1 MAVETGEEEV
11 PEELTSEINPQN
23 EHNGKLHF
31 SGCVILKIFCVF
43 LKTAEIV
50 EQGMPK
56 RVCNGRVLNNVIAAE
71 HVQTFA

>member
-1 MAVETGEEEV
+1 MR
-11 PEELTSEINPQN
+11 LTRRMNITANSIFQ
-23 EHNGKLHF
+23 L
-31 SGCVILKIFCVF
+31 VILKIFGVF

-56 RVCNGRVLNNVIAAE
+56 RVCNGRVLNNVIADE